1 MTESEEKCDLITEV
15 EEDEETEDEDPFVEN
30 PLLNE
35 FEEDSDII
43 AELIA
48 L

>member
-1 MTESEEKCDLITEV
+1 MTESEENCDLRT
-15 EEDEETEDEDPFVEN
+15 EEDEDEDPFVEN

-35 FEEDSDII
+35 FEEDSDIN